1 MSTILGELK
10 MSEGSWI
17 GVAEADEILEG
28 GQKPVTIGGRRLLIC
43 RSDGQWF
50 AVENRCS
57 HDQEALFGGTI
68 RKCTI
73 VCPHHGARFH
83 LGTGAAYGAPAFDPI
98 RAYPTQEVDG
108 QVRVL
113 LPA

>member
-1 MSTILGELK
+1 MSD
-10 MSEGSWI
+10 GSWI
-17 GVAEADEILEG
+17 DVATADEIPEG
-28 GQKPVTIGGRRLLIC
+28 GQKPVTIGGRRLLVC
-43 RSDGQWF
+43 RSEGQWF

-57 HDQEALFGGTI
+57 HDQETLYGGTI

-98 RAYPTQEVDG
+98 RAYATQEVDG
-108 QVRVL
+108 QIRVL
-113 LPA
+113 MPA